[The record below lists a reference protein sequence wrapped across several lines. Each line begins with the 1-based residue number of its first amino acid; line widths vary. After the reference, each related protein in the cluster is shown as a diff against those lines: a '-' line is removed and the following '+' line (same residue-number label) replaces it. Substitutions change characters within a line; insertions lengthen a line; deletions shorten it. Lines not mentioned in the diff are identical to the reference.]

1 MRENNKEYVRRF
13 VILMGVVMM
22 VMVAYIMI
30 LMRQQ
35 LVDGDQYKS
44 EAIKYTA
51 TSLSVT
57 AARGEIVDRYGR
69 SIAENR
75 MGYSIIFNRAEMDK
89 EAYNDT
95 IWKLTRILESNGE
108 EWIDNCPIVI
118 QPSGYPEFVE
128 GEESA
133 ISKMKAQLNL
143 QSYATAQNCLDT
155 MYEKYELNW
164 YQDNSLSN
172 EELEKL
178 YGSDYASQL
187 GSIQQHVSS
196 SDVSGS
202 DLGGMSLRNQSTEV
216 ARVIMG
222 VRLNMELMEFSN
234 SNPYIFAEDVSL
246 ETVEMVAEN
255 HELLQG
261 VEIQVVPI
269 REYTNGTVAPHL
281 IGNTGP
287 IYAEEY
293 EELKQ
298 QGYSIN
304 ATIGKFGI
312 EKTYESYLKGTNG
325 IRKIQRDDTGEIVYE
340 EITRKATPG
349 NTVVLTIDSELQ
361 KAAQDSLGTVIR
373 SIAARGG
380 FKTGIDADAGAVVVM
395 NVRTFEVLAAVTYP
409 SFDLALYGE
418 KYSELLADKAA
429 PLFNRVLNGTY
440 APGSTF
446 KPAVA
451 LAGLQEGK
459 EEERNDVDRSERKGI
474 TPDTTFDCIDS
485 TAKGRPG
492 YGEFSLEQYE
502 NFTLYCLHE
511 HGKCDVVKAI
521 GVSCNIFFYATGYRL
536 GITRM
541 NDYCKQ
547 LGLGVATGIGM
558 GESKGIL
565 AGREEREAQ
574 ELGWYEA
581 DTLTAAIGQND
592 NKFTPMQLCAYISTI
607 ANGGTRYEA
616 RIVKTIKSYDMS
628 DTIVED
634 TSDNPVV
641 YNELNVDTVTINTV
655 KEGMR
660 AVTEDGTAAELL
672 ADYEIAVGGK
682 TGTADTTDEATANA
696 LFIAFAPFD
705 EPEIGVAIIGERC
718 GYGSYMVQV
727 ARDIFDEYFYSDRT
741 AGYLLLDEGGLVDG
755 SITVPEETTE

>member
-1 MRENNKEYVRRF
+1 MNEKNSKEYFRRF
-13 VILMGVVMM
+13 AILMGVVMAI
-22 VMVAYIMI
+22 MVAYVMI

-35 LVDGDQYKS
+35 LVDGEQYKS

-51 TSLSVT
+51 TSLSIT

-69 SIAENR
+69 AIAENR
-75 MGYSIIFNRAEMDK
+75 MGYSIVFNRAEMDK
-89 EAYNDT
+89 ETWNDT
-95 IWKLTRILESNGE
+95 IWKLTRILEEDGE
-108 EWIDNCPIVI
+108 EWIDNCPIEI
-118 QPSGYPEFVE
+118 SPSGYATFVE
-128 GEESA
+128 GQDSA
-133 ISKMKAQLNL
+133 ISKMKNELNL

-155 MYEKYELNW
+155 MYEEYEL
-164 YQDNSLSN
+164 S
-172 EELEKL
+172 
-178 YGSDYASQL
+178 
-187 GSIQQHVSS
+187 
-196 SDVSGS
+196 
-202 DLGGMSLRNQSTEV
+202 NQSPEV

-222 VRLNMELMEFSN
+222 VRLNMELMEFSS
-234 SNPYIFAEDVSL
+234 SNPYTFAEDVSL
-246 ETVEMVAEN
+246 ETVQKVAEN
-255 HELLQG
+255 SALLKG

-269 REYTNGTVAPHL
+269 REYVNGTIAPHL

-293 EELKQ
+293 EELKK

-325 IRKIQRDDTGEIVYE
+325 IRKVQRDDTGKIVYE
-340 EITRKATPG
+340 EITREATPG

-361 KAAQDSLGTVIR
+361 KAAQESLARTIKQ
-373 SIAARGG
+373 IAERGG
-380 FKTGIDADAGAVVVM
+380 YKSGIDADAGAVVVM

-409 SFDLALYGE
+409 SFDLATYGE
-418 KYSELLADKAA
+418 EYSDLLADKAA

-459 EEERNDVDRSERKGI
+459 EEERNDTPTSERHGI
-474 TPDTTFDCIDS
+474 TAETTFDCVDATS
-485 TAKGRPG
+485 KGVSG
-492 YGEFSLEQYE
+492 YGEFTLADYQD
-502 NFTLYCLHE
+502 FTLYCLHE
-511 HGKCDVVKAI
+511 HGTCDVVKAI
-521 GVSCNIFFYATGYRL
+521 GVSCNVFFYATGYRL

-558 GESKGIL
+558 GESKGVL

-616 RIVKTIKSYDMS
+616 RIIKTIKTYDM
-628 DTIVED
+628 TETVVED

-672 ADYEIAVGGK
+672 ADYDIIVGGK
-682 TGTADTTDEATANA
+682 TGTADTTENATANA
-696 LFIAFAPFD
+696 LFIAFAPYD

-718 GYGSYMVQV
+718 GYGSSMVQI
-727 ARDIFDEYFYSDRT
+727 ARDIFDEYFKSDRT
-741 AGYLLLDEGGLVDG
+741 DGYVIMDEGTLVQ
-755 SITVPEETTE
+755 

>member
-1 MRENNKEYVRRF
+1 MKENNKEYFRRF
-13 VILMGVVMM
+13 AILMSVVM
-22 VMVAYIMI
+22 VIMVAFEII

-35 LVDGDQYKS
+35 LVDGEQYKS

-51 TSLSVT
+51 TSLSIT

-69 SIAENR
+69 PIAENR

-89 EAYNDT
+89 ERWNDT
-95 IWKLTRILESNGE
+95 IWKLTRILEADGE
-108 EWIDNCPIVI
+108 EWIDNCPIEVAA
-118 QPSGYPEFVE
+118 SGTASYTS
-128 GEESA
+128 EESASA
-133 ISKMKAQLNL
+133 ISKMKAELNL
-143 QSYATAQNCLDT
+143 QSYATAQNCFDT
-155 MYEKYELNW
+155 MNEEYEL
-164 YQDNSLSN
+164 S
-172 EELEKL
+172 EL
-178 YGSDYASQL
+178 DP
-187 GSIQQHVSS
+187 
-196 SDVSGS
+196 
-202 DLGGMSLRNQSTEV
+202 EV

-222 VRLNMELMEFSN
+222 VRLNMELMEFSS
-234 SNPYIFAEDVSL
+234 SNPYTFAEDVSL
-246 ETVEMVAEN
+246 ETVEKVAEN
-255 HELLQG
+255 SELLKG

-269 REYTNGTVAPHL
+269 REYANGKVAPHL

-325 IRKIQRDDTGEIVYE
+325 IRKVQRDGNGEIVYE
-340 EITRKATPG
+340 EITRAATPG

-361 KAAQDSLGTVIR
+361 MAAQKSLENKIK
-373 SIAARGG
+373 SIAASGG
-380 FKTGIDADAGAVVVM
+380 YKTGIDADAGALVVM

-409 SFDLALYGE
+409 SFDLAT
-418 KYSELLADKAA
+418 YSQEYAALLAEPAA

-459 EEERNDVDRSERKGI
+459 EEQRNNTPEKERVGI
-474 TPDTTFDCIDS
+474 TAQTTFDCIDAS
-485 TAKGRPG
+485 AKGRPG
-492 YGEFSLEQYE
+492 YGEFTLANYQD
-502 NFTLYCLHE
+502 FTLYCLHE

-616 RIVKTIKSYDMS
+616 RIIKTIKSYDMS
-628 DTIVED
+628 ETVVED
-634 TSDNPVV
+634 TSDKPVV

-655 KEGMR
+655 KEGMK

-672 ADYEIAVGGK
+672 ADYEIGVGGK
-682 TGTADTTDEATANA
+682 TGTADTTDDATANA
-696 LFIAFAPFD
+696 LFIAFAPYD

-727 ARDIFDEYFYSDRT
+727 ARDIFDCYFKSDRT
-741 AGYLLLDEGGLVDG
+741 DGYVLMEEGGLV
-755 SITVPEETTE
+755 E